1 MNYKK
6 ILIFQIALINIV
18 YETWKYKKSFIRTV
32 KYDKNENH
40 LNISIP
46 RVLAERLQLTNKDYQ
61 KIYLDETNNLIF
73 EKLEIWL

>member
-1 MNYKK
+1 MKLEN
-6 ILIFQIALINIV
+6 
-18 YETWKYKKSFIRTV
+18 TKKSFIRTV
-32 KYDKNENH
+32 KCDKNENQ

-73 EKLEIWL
+73 EKLEI

>member
-1 MNYKK
+1 MKLEN
-6 ILIFQIALINIV
+6 
-18 YETWKYKKSFIRTV
+18 TKKSFIRTV

-73 EKLEIWL
+73 EK